1 MPLILR
7 PGSAEPWTPYRVIQA
22 LILACIPGDAFSYL
36 PSDHAGAGEI
46 VRQTGRSMFFGDV
59 AAVGAFAGD
68 PRIELH
74 GPGYSKVVLGGD
86 MAPRW
91 RESLELMARSHQFA
105 DAEQVFGD
113 LRELVGRLDEAFLAA
128 GLVSRSGPR
137 RVASRPLA
145 RRPRRSR
152 S

>member
-1 MPLILR
+1 MT
-7 PGSAEPWTPYRVIQA
+7 TPNDTDQ
-22 LILACIPGDAFSYL
+22 D
-36 PSDHAGAGEI
+36 
-46 VRQTGRSMFFGDV
+46 
-59 AAVGAFAGD
+59 
-68 PRIELH
+68 
-74 GPGYSKVVLGGD
+74 
-86 MAPRW
+86 
-91 RESLELMARSHQFA
+91 LELMARSHQFA

-137 RVASRPLA
+137 RVASRPRA